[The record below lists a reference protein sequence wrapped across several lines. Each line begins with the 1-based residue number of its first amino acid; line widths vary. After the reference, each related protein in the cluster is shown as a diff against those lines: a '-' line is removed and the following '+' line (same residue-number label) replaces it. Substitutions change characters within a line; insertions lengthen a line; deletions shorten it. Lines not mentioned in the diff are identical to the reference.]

1 MWMVRNNGGEYADE
15 FLSHKIVAVGWKEAG
30 PLGELRS
37 RDEIINRVKT
47 TWPHW
52 KSPKAVVSGTQLNKI
67 VNVMKAGDKVIT
79 YDPSKRIYHVGRIC
93 GEYGFDRHADD
104 ILANRRP
111 VDWENQINR
120 DSLSAPT
127 KNSLG
132 SSLSLF
138 EVPESAEREIDDLLS
153 GRRSDALAPERH
165 SGVET
170 DAAAQHLL
178 DDLRAK
184 AKELTKDRIIG
195 LGWDD
200 MQDLIAGILRAMGY
214 KTLVSPQGSDRGK
227 DIVASPDGFGFEQPR
242 IVVEVKHRPNQSM
255 GSQEIRSFL
264 GGRHKDDRGLYV
276 STGGFSK
283 EAKYEADRASI
294 PLMLMDIDDLV
305 EAAIKHYEQLDLETR
320 TLLPLSKIFWPS
332 EEAF

>member
-1 MWMVRNNGGEYADE
+1 MVRNNGGEYADE
-15 FLSHKIVAVGWKEAG
+15 FLSQKIVAVGWKEAG

-37 RDEIINRVKT
+37 RDAIIERIKK
-47 TWPHW
+47 TWPQW
-52 KSPKAVVSGTQLNKI
+52 KSLKAVVSGSQLNRI
-67 VNVMKAGDKVIT
+67 VNVMKSGDKVIT
-79 YDPSKRIYHVGRIC
+79 YDPSKRIYHMGKIS
-93 GEYGFDRHADD
+93 GEYAFDRQADD

-111 VDWENQINR
+111 VDWESQISR

-153 GRRSDALAPERH
+153 GKRSEALESEKI
-165 SGVET
+165 SGAET
-170 DAAAQHLL
+170 DAVAQYLL

-184 AKELTKDRIIG
+184 AKESIKDRIIG

-200 MQDLIAGILRAMGY
+200 MQELIAGILRAMSY

-227 DIVASPDGFGFEQPR
+227 DIVASRDGFGFEQPR

-255 GSQEIRSFL
+255 GSQDIRSFL

-305 EAAIKHYEQLDLETR
+305 EAVVKHYEQLDLETR
-320 TLLPLSKIFWPS
+320 TLLPLSKIYWPS
-332 EEAF
+332 KEAF